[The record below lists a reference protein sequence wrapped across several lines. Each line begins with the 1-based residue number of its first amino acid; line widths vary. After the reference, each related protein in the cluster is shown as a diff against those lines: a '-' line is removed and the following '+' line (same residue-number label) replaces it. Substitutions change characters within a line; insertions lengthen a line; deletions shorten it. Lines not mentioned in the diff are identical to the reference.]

1 MAKSTST
8 TTTIANRAWNIISR
22 HRRWLHTT
30 TTTTTPIVVVVVAYQ
45 KGVGLWV
52 HARDATHHRQA
63 KLEHRHYGFLTR
75 CS

>member
-8 TTTIANRAWNIISR
+8 TTTIANRAWSIINC
-22 HRRWLHTT
+22 HHRWLHTT
-30 TTTTTPIVVVVVAYQ
+30 TPTVVVVVAYQ
-45 KGVGLWV
+45 KRAGLWA